1 MNPAPLAPSRVARH
15 LRECPHCGLV
25 QRMPRAVFGQ
35 TIRCGRCGAWIRSV
49 RADPVG
55 AALACAIASAL
66 LYLVALTTP
75 MMTLNVIGRTNTVSL
90 LSGPL
95 VLGATD
101 GPLGL
106 IGTLVGL
113 TTVLAPGLIIA
124 GDLLLFTG
132 AMRKPIPDYVRLLLR
147 FRRRVRPWA
156 MTEVYMLGIFVAY
169 SKLISLAHVDVAPAV
184 YALAAMMVLMIATD
198 GVFDAETVWERACAS
213 RLARLPDCDDAPTAS
228 RRFFGCHDCGLVMEA
243 PAGALHAA
251 LRCPR
256 CGATVHRRKPDSL
269 RRTVMWLL
277 AALILYIPANILPV
291 LTLVRL
297 GRGGPSTILGGVQEL
312 YAAGELPLALL
323 VFFASIT
330 VPCVKVLGLGAM
342 VIATRLRSERLLRDR
357 TSLFRLIDFI
367 GRWSMID
374 VFMVSILVAVV
385 RFGFLATV
393 HANYGIVAFAGVV
406 VVTLFAAEAF
416 DPRLMWD
423 VAAHEPSS
431 RPAARPSSRDAPGA
445 AAAAEH
451 RLA

>member
-1 MNPAPLAPSRVARH
+1 MHPAPAAPARVARH

-25 QRMPRAVFGQ
+25 QRMPQAVAGQ
-35 TIRCGRCGAWIRSV
+35 TIRCGRCGAWIRNV
-49 RADPVG
+49 RADPVR
-55 AALACAIASAL
+55 AALACATASML
-66 LYLVALTTP
+66 LYFVALTTP

-90 LSGPL
+90 LSGPI
-95 VLGATD
+95 VMNEADTALGV
-101 GPLGL
+101 
-106 IGTLVGL
+106 IGTLVGF
-113 TTVLAPGLIIA
+113 TTVLVPGLILA
-124 GDLLLFTG
+124 SDLVLFTG
-132 AMRKPIPDYVRLLLR
+132 LLRTPIPDYVRLLLR
-147 FRRRVRPWA
+147 FRARFRPWA

-169 SKLISLAHVDVAPAV
+169 SKLISLAHVDIQPAI

-198 GVFDAETVWERACAS
+198 GAFDAETAWERACD
-213 RLARLPDCDDAPTAS
+213 ARLDRLPAAPPAS
-228 RRFFGCHDCGLVMEA
+228 LADRRGFAQAGGRQVFGCHDCGLVME
-243 PAGALHAA
+243 PEPGQRDAA

-269 RRTVMWLL
+269 RRTVAWLA
-277 AALILYIPANILPV
+277 AALILYIPANLLPV

-342 VIATRLRSERLLRDR
+342 VIATWLRSPRLLRDR
-357 TSLFRLIDFI
+357 TSLFRIIDFI

-406 VVTLFAAEAF
+406 VLTLFAAAAF

-423 VAAHEPSS
+423 AAMPDPAPRPTSPAATEH
-431 RPAARPSSRDAPGA
+431 RPA
-445 AAAAEH
+445 
-451 RLA
+451 